1 MRHYCKICGEYKSN
15 ESFSGRGHAAHICKK
30 CAKLPKEVRDERTTL
45 NRIYELPFRLSKAN
59 RSWLEKLKADPREAV
74 RTAAESEWN
83 MRFQRRTTVT
93 ETEEEYEDEWEDNP
107 EYSWLD
113 ANGYP
118 HKGEAGNFLFI
129 KPRTP
134 AQRIVDRMKAE
145 KKILI
150 KTYPGVGEFGDCLRV
165 SIGERRYMERFT
177 EALAELDR

>member
-1 MRHYCKICGEYKSN
+1 MAGCRLGYVAGGPEGIRMVQKMCTPHNTNAFAMKFAEAVLTTPGMLDGLI
-15 ESFSGRGHAAHICKK
+15 GR
-30 CAKLPKEVRDERTTL
+30 
-45 NRIYELPFRLSKAN
+45 FREG
-59 RSWLEKLKADPREAV
+59 RSWLI
-74 RTAAESEWN
+74 
-83 MRFQRRTTVT
+83 
-93 ETEEEYEDEWEDNP
+93 
-107 EYSWLD
+107 SWLD

-129 KPRTP
+129 KTRTP